1 MKKMGLEECFTLTRV
16 NILEIFKTGK
26 DRVKECSHMWIKIFI
41 LVTGKMEKSMELELM
56 FTMTLKVE

>member
-41 LVTGKMEKSMELELM
+41 LVTGKMDSRTAKEKIEKNRS
-56 FTMTLKVE
+56 